1 MGSAGYWMAT
11 TADPRS
17 AGTEALPCRL
27 FGTGIAATG
36 TEARLTLAAT
46 QLEVRTGTQTLR
58 TPITSLR
65 VREVVNVHRGL
76 EFAWDQPRAA
86 FAVQVVDEAA
96 LRVLRLHPAL
106 QELPQWSQLQ
116 SRRRRGR
123 IRRWLGLN
131 LLWVWLLLPA
141 LLIGVLAWLSP
152 RLVTAATDL
161 VSIEDESRLG
171 RHVFSSMK
179 DRLKLESEGMQVEA
193 VRSLGQRLTQG
204 SAYDYEFHVAV
215 DSSINAFALPG
226 GVIVVHTGLL
236 DAVKRPEELA
246 GVLAHEVQHVE
257 QRHSLRSLVRSLGLR
272 GAWAA
277 LTGNLGGTLAGQAAL
292 ELTALRFSRGAE
304 QEADVAGFESLVRLD
319 IDPQGMA
326 EFFGTL
332 SAERPGAPPAW
343 LSTHPPSEARQEKLH
358 EMRESLGP
366 RQFPP
371 LQLPGL
377 R

>member
-1 MGSAGYWMAT
+1 MAT
-11 TADPRS
+11 TADFPGS
-17 AGTEALPCRL
+17 GADPLPCRL
-27 FGTGIAATG
+27 FGSGIAATG
-36 TEARLTLAAT
+36 IDARLTLAAT

-58 TPITSLR
+58 APLTTLR

-76 EFAWDQPRAA
+76 ELAWDQPRAA

-96 LRVLRLHPAL
+96 VRALRMHPVLRD
-106 QELPQWSQLQ
+106 LPQWSQLQ
-116 SRRRRGR
+116 TRQRRSRLA
-123 IRRWLGLN
+123 RWVGIN
-131 LLWVWLLLPA
+131 LLWIWLLLPA
-141 LLIGVLAWLSP
+141 LLIGLLVWQAP

-171 RHVFSSMK
+171 RRVFSSMRDK
-179 DRLKLESEGMQVEA
+179 LKLEDAGARPEA
-193 VRSLGQRLTQG
+193 VRSLGRRLTQG
-204 SAYDYEFHVAV
+204 SAYTYEFHVVA

-257 QRHSLRSLVRSLGLR
+257 QRHSLRSLVRGMGLR
-272 GAWAA
+272 GAWAV

-304 QEADVAGFESLVRLD
+304 READIAGFDTLVRLD

-326 EFFGTL
+326 DFFGTL
-332 SAERPGAPPAW
+332 AASRNGAPPAW
-343 LSTHPPSEARQEKLH
+343 LSTHPPSEARQQKLR
-358 EMRESLGP
+358 EMRAALGT
-366 RQFPP
+366 RQFPA
-371 LQLPGL
+371 LELPGL
-377 R
+377 RRN